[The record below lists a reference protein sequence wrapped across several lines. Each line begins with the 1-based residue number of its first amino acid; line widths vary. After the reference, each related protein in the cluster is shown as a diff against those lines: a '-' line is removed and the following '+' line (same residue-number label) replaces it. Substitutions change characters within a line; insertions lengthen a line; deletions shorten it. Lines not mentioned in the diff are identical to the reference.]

1 MAILAVQVMVFLPQP
16 VYAAT
21 STLAITSEGYYT
33 GGTYVGGSTNYTNLN
48 SDDGDTSYLEMK
60 YFAEIHSYNMADF
73 TALYSAINSVT
84 VYIKSRSAVATYT
97 NCDWII
103 VTPLVRISATDYK
116 GTGTSTAGSCDWI
129 TFSKTWTTNPA
140 TGTAWTASAINA
152 AEFGFD
158 SDNYGTISKLHTT
171 YLYVVVDY
179 TAATAP
185 IVTTQAVTAITATTA
200 TGNGNVTS
208 DGGATITERGTVIST
223 SANPTTADTKDTAT
237 GTTGAFTTSID
248 GLTKNTT
255 YHVRAY
261 AINSIGT
268 SYGSDVS
275 FTTLADPTISTVAAS
290 QVAATTARLNANVTF
305 DGRESCTVT
314 FVYTDGTG
322 FADYLAVKN
331 AIGSVETAASGTY
344 VTGGLPYLD
353 ITGLTT
359 LTEYSFAV
367 KITNSVGTAYGNVLT
382 FTTKSNIMPP
392 ASLTAFPSSTTIS
405 LTWTKGS
412 GSTYSLLRY
421 SPAEYPATTTSGS
434 MGYLGTGNSVR
445 ITGLTPGTTY
455 YWSAWGM
462 SGGTYSD
469 NYTTTLC
476 TTLAYDDAAG
486 SDVDIEV
493 PAENSLWMQT
503 PDTSKLD
510 NVPLF
515 NAAVNLWNENYGIPD
530 TSIWYFIWFMVGI
543 GSGILIYT
551 RSSQNLVATFGA
563 ELIWFGIGSVMGLI
577 WMWIVF
583 VFIIIASGFI
593 VFGHRH

>member
-1 MAILAVQVMVFLPQP
+1 MAILTVQVMAFLPQP

-21 STLAITSEGYYT
+21 ATLAVAGEGSISNGSYQ
-33 GGTYVGGSTNYTNLN
+33 GGSSNYTNMN
-48 SDDGDTSYLEMK
+48 SDDACTSYLSWGTFNGDLRTWNMQDFTTA
-60 YFAEIHSYNMADF
+60 YSEITSVALTAKGTVRCADGQQSIYYYNMKH
-73 TALYSAINSVT
+73 I
-84 VYIKSRSAVATYT
+84 
-97 NCDWII
+97 C
-103 VTPLVRISATDYK
+103 RIS
-116 GTGTSTAGSCDWI
+116 GTNYYGDQNSWNSSQWYSFTQ
-129 TFSKTWTTNPA
+129 TWTTNPA
-140 TGTAWTASAINA
+140 TGTAWTAAALNA
-152 AEFGFD
+152 AEFGLWAN
-158 SDNYGTISKLHTT
+158 SGNLGTQCT
-171 YLYVVVDY
+171 YVYLTVTY
-179 TAATAP
+179 TSTSAP
-185 IVTTQAVTAITATTA
+185 TVTTQAVTAITATTA
-200 TGNGNVTS
+200 TGHGNVTS
-208 DGGATITERGTVIST
+208 DGGAAVTERGTVFST
-223 SANPTTADTKDTAT
+223 SANPTTADTKDTAA

-268 SYGSDVS
+268 GYGSDVS
-275 FTTLADPTISTVAAS
+275 FTTSADPTISTVAAS

-305 DGRESCTVT
+305 DGREACTIK
-314 FVYTDGTG
+314 FVYKAGTG
-322 FADYLAVKN
+322 FANYA
-331 AIGSVETAASGTY
+331 AIVTAGGTETAVSGTY
-344 VTGGLPYLD
+344 VTGNLPYLD

-367 KITNSVGTAYGNVLT
+367 KITNSVSSAYGSVLT
-382 FTTKSNIMPP
+382 FTTKSGISEPT
-392 ASLTAFPSSTTIS
+392 SLTALPSSTAVS
-405 LTWTKGS
+405 LIWTKGS

-434 MGYLGTGNSVR
+434 MGYLGTGNSVK

-476 TTLAYDDAAG
+476 TTLAYDDATG

-551 RSSQNLVATFGA
+551 RSSQNLIATFGA

-583 VFIIIASGFI
+583 VFIIIALGFI
-593 VFGHRH
+593 AFGHRH